1 MWPFDKKPE
10 PTAPSD
16 EASPEDLQAA
26 MAIQQ
31 RCKVGEMFA
40 GRLTDPDEDY
50 QAQFGYY
57 SNIRSRVIL
66 ELDTISDEFLRG
78 FSAHCVIAL
87 CMAGNE
93 EILARAILVSVRD
106 DLIREKVFE
115 QFPQLQQTLPRLDHS
130 GG

>member
-10 PTAPSD
+10 PEPPSD

-26 MAIQQ
+26 LMIQQ

-40 GRLTDPDEDY
+40 ARLMDPDEDY
-50 QAQFGYY
+50 DAQFGYY

-78 FSAHCVIAL
+78 FSAHCIISL

-106 DLIREKVFE
+106 DMIRGKVYE
-115 QFPQLQQTLPRLDHS
+115 QFPQLQQTLPQ
-130 GG
+130 